1 MSRCIRW
8 PHSTVGAGDRIRCDI
23 HGESDLERMYYLV
36 VTFSQTGAG
45 TSMSKLG
52 WADLAIATLDNMRDN
67 AEMIASLDPSMPVI
81 ADADTGYGGPIMVS
95 RTVAQYARSGVAA
108 LHIED
113 QVSTT
118 ASNSSLDLELIRP
131 RLNKSGAAIC

>member
-1 MSRCIRW
+1 
-8 PHSTVGAGDRIRCDI
+8 
-23 HGESDLERMYYLV
+23 
-36 VTFSQTGAG
+36 
-45 TSMSKLG
+45 MSKLG

-95 RTVAQYARSGVAA
+95 RTVTQYARSGVAA

-113 QVSTT
+113 QVSETIT
-118 ASNSSLDLELIRP
+118 KIMFGLQLTPML
-131 RLNKSGAAIC
+131 RLNKSDVAIC